1 MMLTFDLENLNVLL
15 VHLLLNHLWN
25 VGHVAEA
32 AAGVAVVVAQ
42 VLVARADVP
51 QKLEGKLGNGVR
63 CPEEVF
69 LLC

>member
-15 VHLLLNHLWN
+15 VHLLNPLWN

>member
-15 VHLLLNHLWN
+15 VHLLLLWN